1 MARQITDCDPCMDIR
16 RKRLLYQ
23 STHRGTKESDVL
35 LGGFA
40 KAHLDRLSEPQLD
53 RFEALLQENDA
64 DLVDWITEK
73 TPAPARCDH
82 DVLALIRAR
91 TRGR

>member
-1 MARQITDCDPCMDIR
+1 MDIR

-23 STHRGTKESDVL
+23 STHRGTKEADLL

-40 KAHLDRLSEPQLD
+40 SAHLARLTEPQLD

-64 DLVDWITEK
+64 DLVDWIMEK
-73 TPAPARCDH
+73 APAPACHHH
-82 DVLALIRAR
+82 DVLALIRADR
-91 TRGR
+91 RGL

>member
-1 MARQITDCDPCMDIR
+1 MDIR

-35 LGGFA
+35 IGGFA
-40 KAHLDRLSEPQLD
+40 AAYLARLTEPQLD
-53 RFEALLQENDA
+53 RFEALLQETDA
-64 DLVDWITEK
+64 DLVDWIMEK
-73 TPAPARCDH
+73 TQAPARHDH

-91 TRGR
+91 KRER